1 MKLDR
6 RHKGISSLAAL
17 LMLLVFAVA
26 LLAVLLGGANVYDH
40 LTARDS
46 ESYDSRTCVQ
56 YLTTKVR
63 QSENATA
70 VSLSQFGDGDCLTI
84 TEHINGT
91 AFTTQVY
98 CHDGWLM
105 ELFTVKDAGLTPE
118 SGSKIL
124 KAQGLTLTQEG
135 SLLHM
140 DLVDGNGTP
149 SSVSLHLRG
158 GEEAQP

>member
-26 LLAVLLGGANVYDH
+26 LLAVLLGGANVYDR

-63 QSENATA
+63 QSENATCL
-70 VSLSQFGDGDCLTI
+70 SLSQFGDGDCLTI
-84 TEHINGT
+84 TEHINGV

-105 ELFTVKDAGLTPE
+105 ELFTLKGAGLPPE
-118 SGSKIL
+118 GGAKIIQ
-124 KAQGLTLTQEG
+124 AQALTLTQEG

-140 DLVDGNGTP
+140 NIVDGNGTP
-149 SSVSLHLRG
+149 SSISLHLRG

>member
-26 LLAVLLGGANVYDH
+26 LLAVLLGGANVYDR

-63 QSENATA
+63 QSENAA
-70 VSLSQFGDGDCLTI
+70 CLSLSQFGDGDCLTI
-84 TEHINGT
+84 TEHINGV
-91 AFTTQVY
+91 AFTTQIY

-105 ELFTVKDAGLTPE
+105 ELFTLKGAGLPPE
-118 SGSKIL
+118 GGAKIIQ
-124 KAQGLTLTQEG
+124 AQALTLTQEG

-140 DLVDGNGTP
+140 NIVDGNGTP

-158 GEEAQP
+158 GEEGQP

>member
-26 LLAVLLGGANVYDH
+26 LLAVLLGGANVYDR

-63 QSENATA
+63 QSENAA
-70 VSLSQFGDGDCLTI
+70 CLSLSQFGDGDCLTI
-84 TEHINGT
+84 TEHINGV

-105 ELFTVKDAGLTPE
+105 ELFTLKGAGLPPE
-118 SGSKIL
+118 GGAKIIQ
-124 KAQGLTLTQEG
+124 AQALTLTQEG

-140 DLVDGNGTP
+140 NIVDGNGTP
-149 SSVSLHLRG
+149 SSISLHLRG

>member
-26 LLAVLLGGANVYDH
+26 LLAVLLGGANVYDR

-63 QSENATA
+63 QSENAA
-70 VSLSQFGDGDCLTI
+70 CLSLTQFGDGDCLTI
-84 TEHINGT
+84 TEHINGV

-105 ELFTVKDAGLTPE
+105 ELFTLKGAGLPPE
-118 SGSKIL
+118 GGAKIIQ
-124 KAQGLTLTQEG
+124 AQALTLTQEG

-140 DLVDGNGTP
+140 NIVDGNGTP
-149 SSVSLHLRG
+149 SSISLHLRG
-158 GEEAQP
+158 GEEGPP

>member
-26 LLAVLLGGANVYDH
+26 LLAVLLGGANVYDR

-63 QSENATA
+63 QSENAA
-70 VSLSQFGDGDCLTI
+70 CLSLTQFGDGDCLTI
-84 TEHINGT
+84 TEHINGV

-105 ELFTVKDAGLTPE
+105 ELFTLKGAGLPPE
-118 SGSKIL
+118 GGAKIIQ
-124 KAQGLTLTQEG
+124 AQALTLTQEG

-140 DLVDGNGTP
+140 NIVDGNGTP
-149 SSVSLHLRG
+149 SSISLHLRG
-158 GEEAQP
+158 GEEGQP

>member
-26 LLAVLLGGANVYDH
+26 LLAVLLGGANVYDR

-63 QSENATA
+63 QSENAA
-70 VSLSQFGDGDCLTI
+70 CLSLTQFGDGDCLTI
-84 TEHINGT
+84 TEHINGV

-98 CHDGWLM
+98 CHDGWVM
-105 ELFTVKDAGLTPE
+105 ELFTLKGAGLPPE
-118 SGSKIL
+118 GGAKIIQ
-124 KAQGLTLTQEG
+124 AQALTLTQEG

-140 DLVDGNGTP
+140 NIVDGNGTP
-149 SSVSLHLRG
+149 SSISLHLRG
-158 GEEAQP
+158 GEEGQP